1 MEMEYYIFWN
11 IKVVRSIL
19 RYFYKVYDWQV
30 IIFGIM
36 FRFVVVFVMVV

>member
-11 IKVVRSIL
+11 IKVVRLIL
-19 RYFYKVYDWQV
+19 CYFYKVYDWQV
-30 IIFGIM
+30 FIFGIM